1 MTFIDR
7 YMKAISKIYVN
18 ISKHKKDYDKNR
30 LLPYL
35 TFCNVNSFCGRCSK
49 NCLLMVL
56 NGLKKDLIL
65 TWTF

>member
-7 YMKAISKIYVN
+7 YIKAISKIYVN

-35 TFCNVNSFCGRCSK
+35 TFPNVNSFCGRFSK
-49 NCLLMVL
+49 NCLLMVS
-56 NGLKKDLIL
+56 NDLKKDLIL
-65 TWTF
+65 TTTL